1 MDWLY
6 FLIVCIILFL
16 VLQIITI
23 LRADCDLALTWIE
36 KLGKSPDC
44 LRDQVVWVTG
54 ASSGIGEA
62 LAVKLA
68 SVGCRLVLSARR
80 EDKLQT
86 LKQKLID
93 LGYGT
98 PENYLVLPLDLLAYD
113 SHKKLPCDS
122 HKGLVETVLK
132 YFKKIDC
139 LVNNAGRSQRAVI
152 SKTRFEVDQQM
163 LAVNT
168 LGPISLTK
176 AVLPVF
182 IQQNF
187 GQVVVTSSVAGKFG
201 APGLGSYCASKH
213 ALHGWFD
220 SLRVESVM
228 YNINVTMACPGPVFS
243 EALIHAFTEDPDKK
257 LGVTMKPEEKRMS
270 AARCAHLMA
279 VAMANNIDEVWITGN
294 PELSFL
300 YMNQYLPG
308 IFHRLAKRFAQKRL
322 KKIMEG
328 SNNLH

>member
-6 FLIVCIILFL
+6 VLVGCVILFL
-16 VLQIITI
+16 VLQMFT
-23 LRADCDLALTWIE
+23 LLQTDCDLALTWMQHI
-36 KLGKSPDC
+36 GKAPGC
-44 LRDQVVWVTG
+44 LKGKVVWVTG

-62 LAVKLA
+62 VTLKLA
-68 SVGCRLVLSARR
+68 SAGCRLVLSARR

-86 LKQKLID
+86 LKQQCVER
-93 LGYGT
+93 GYGA
-98 PENYLVLPLDLLAYD
+98 PGDYLVLPLDLLAY
-113 SHKKLPCDS
+113 DS

-139 LVNNAGRSQRAVI
+139 LVNNAGRSQRALI
-152 SKTRFEVDQQM
+152 SRTSFEVDQQM

-182 IQQNF
+182 IQQNS
-187 GQVVVTSSVAGKFG
+187 GQVVVTSSLAGKIG

-220 SLRVESVM
+220 CLRVESVM
-228 YNINVTMACPGPVFS
+228 YNIQVTMVCPGPVFS
-243 EALIHAFTEDPDKK
+243 EALMHAFTEDPDKK
-257 LGVTMKPEEKRMS
+257 LGLEMKSDENRMT

-279 VAMANNIDEVWITGN
+279 VAMANNMDEVWLTAN

-300 YMNQYLPG
+300 YMSQYLPG
-308 IFHRLAKRFAQKRL
+308 IFHWLAKRLGQNRF
-322 KKIMEG
+322 KKILEG
-328 SNNLH
+328 NTDLH